1 MISEADDVASTMRAI
16 AEWDDVMDL
25 TIVPAMTAEQGLE
38 YAKKMLPAAKVSHE
52 HMGPPP

>member
-25 TIVPAMTAEQGLE
+25 TIVPAMAAEEGLE